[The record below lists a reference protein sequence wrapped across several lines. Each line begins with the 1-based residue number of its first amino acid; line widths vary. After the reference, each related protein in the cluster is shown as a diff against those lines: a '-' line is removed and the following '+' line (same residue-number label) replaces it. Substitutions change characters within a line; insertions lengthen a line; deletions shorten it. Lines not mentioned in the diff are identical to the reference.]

1 MCLTQNLYKA
11 SIYIYLLLYKRV
23 LNQPIDIYSF
33 MKSLS
38 QYENKLQTK

>member
-1 MCLTQNLYKA
+1 MCLTQSLYKA
-11 SIYIYLLLYKRV
+11 SIYLSLLYKRV

-38 QYENKLQTK
+38 QYKNKLQIK

>member
-1 MCLTQNLYKA
+1 MCLTQSLYNRV
-11 SIYIYLLLYKRV
+11 YIYLSLYKRV

-38 QYENKLQTK
+38 QYKNKLQIK